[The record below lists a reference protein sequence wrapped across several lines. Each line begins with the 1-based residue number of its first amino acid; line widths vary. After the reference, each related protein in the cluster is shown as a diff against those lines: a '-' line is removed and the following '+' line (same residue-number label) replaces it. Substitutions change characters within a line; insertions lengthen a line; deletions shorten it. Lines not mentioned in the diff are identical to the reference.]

1 MPLKGTKVEPL
12 VSDHLK
18 REDFVVAKGGG
29 CLYENR
35 NTGNLLRQEV
45 PTFLLFSRECI
56 VHTF

>member
-18 REDFVVAKGGG
+18 REDFVVA
-29 CLYENR
+29 YENR